1 MQINIP
7 TNNTDDPSKD
17 PMPLP
22 VKQSSLW
29 VWITPALSVAILAV
43 VAWQFRTFDAQDLIK
58 SIPSNPLFWIA
69 FFGYYFT
76 GLAFDFLIFRWLWR
90 IPNEGVIALAR
101 KNVTNE
107 LIVDYLG
114 EAYFYSWARKKIKME
129 GSPFGAV
136 KDVAILSAVVSNL
149 FTLAMMALVY
159 PYAQSLNLGFTGS
172 ALAASVGVIMVVS
185 IIVFL
190 FSKRIF
196 SLNRTQLWGISAMH
210 FARLLVGNVLL
221 AVVWAIALPDV
232 ALGWWLVLATVRML
246 LSRLPLI
253 SNKDII
259 FAAVAVLAVG
269 QDTEIQLLIAL
280 ITTLILLTHL
290 VIGAALAI
298 GDLATIRT
306 KPREKNA

>member
-1 MQINIP
+1 MQIPAP
-7 TNNTDDPSKD
+7 TDSADPKD
-17 PMPLP
+17 PLPLP
-22 VKQSSLW
+22 VRQSAIW
-29 VWITPALSVAILAV
+29 AWITPALSIALLAV
-43 VAWQFRTFDAQDLIK
+43 VAWHFRQFDFNQLVSVVPR
-58 SIPSNPLFWIA
+58 NPLFWA
-69 FFGYYFT
+69 VFLAYYFVGT
-76 GLAFDFLIFRWLWR
+76 VNEFLIYKWLWK
-90 IPNEGVIALAR
+90 IPFEGLIALLR
-101 KNVTNE
+101 KNISNG
-107 LIVDYLG
+107 LLVDYLG

-136 KDVAILSAVVSNL
+136 KDVAILSAVVSNI

-159 PYAQSLNLGFTGS
+159 PYAKSLNLGITSS

-185 IIVFL
+185 LLVFV

-196 SLNRTQLWGISAMH
+196 SLTRTQLWAISGLH

-221 AVVWAIALPDV
+221 AVVWSLALPDV

-259 FAAVAVLAVG
+259 FAAVAVFAVG
-269 QDTEIQLLIAL
+269 QDSEIHILIAL

-290 VIGAALAI
+290 VIGAVLAI
-298 GDLATIRT
+298 GDLATIRVGR
-306 KPREKNA
+306 KEKRA